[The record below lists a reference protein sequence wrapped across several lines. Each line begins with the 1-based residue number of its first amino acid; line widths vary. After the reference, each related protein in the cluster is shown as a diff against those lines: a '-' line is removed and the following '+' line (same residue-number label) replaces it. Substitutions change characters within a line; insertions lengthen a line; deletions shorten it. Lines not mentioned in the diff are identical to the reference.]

1 MKSNFRGRLII
12 GLLLALL
19 VSFVILRLHPL
30 VLAVLT
36 GAWSILA
43 TLEFLNLLRRAEI
56 LLPNWLILMLEVLI
70 MFSAYFQLLPEFLIL
85 TIAFL
90 FITPLFF
97 RSPLPRI
104 PVYSLFTVIY
114 LGYLPAHLI
123 LLRQFAGEKNYS
135 AWLVLFPLALTWLSD
150 TGAYAVGKILG
161 RKKIAPRISPNK
173 TLEGAIAGLATA
185 AAVSSLWLPKLPPFS
200 SQPFLIA
207 PLTGIFL
214 SAAGQ
219 TGDLFESIFKRAVD
233 IKDSGRTLGE
243 HGGFLDR
250 VDSLLFALP
259 AFYYLVLLI
268 AR

>member
-1 MKSNFRGRLII
+1 MKSNFGERLII

-19 VSFVILRLHPL
+19 ISFVILRLPPII
-30 VLAVLT
+30 LAIFT
-36 GAWSILA
+36 GAWSLLA

-56 LLPNWLILMLEVLI
+56 LLPNGLILILEPLI
-70 MFSAYFQLLPEFLIL
+70 IAAAYFQLLPEFLIL
-85 TIAFL
+85 PITFL
-90 FITPLFF
+90 FITPLFS
-97 RSPLPRI
+97 RSPLPRM

-135 AWLVLFPLALTWLSD
+135 PWLVLFPLVLTWLSD
-150 TGAYAVGKILG
+150 TAAYAVGKIIG

-173 TLEGAIAGLATA
+173 TLEGAIAGLVTA
-185 AAVSSLWLPKLPPFS
+185 AATSSIWLPKLTPFS
-200 SQPFLIA
+200 FQPFWIA
-207 PLTGIFL
+207 PLTGICV

-219 TGDLFESIFKRAVD
+219 AGDLFESIFKRAVE

-259 AFYYLVLLI
+259 VFYYLVLLI